1 MTDAAVRSEQIKT
14 LYSQSVPILLANV
27 LNAIIVSAT
36 LWPSGPRLQL
46 AAWTLAMTA
55 MTVVRIELRRRYWR
69 TTPVAGSAERWGRYF
84 VAGSLCAGLL
94 WGAAGFLFYDVGG
107 VLSQILLTFV
117 IGGMCAAAAG
127 TLACH
132 LPAYRAYIVPSL
144 LPLVVRTML
153 HADALHLAMGTMVV
167 VYALA
172 MSVVARTNHRS
183 MVEAFRLR
191 FENQALLDRL
201 SATQGRLEETNRTLE
216 QRVAERTAEIER
228 QAEAL
233 RHAQRM
239 ETVGRLAGGIAH
251 DFNNLLTVVLANV
264 GLMLRGTTLDRH
276 TRTAVEE
283 VQAAADRGA
292 NLVRQLL
299 AFSRRQRLAP
309 RVIDLNRLVTDMD
322 RLLTRLVGETVEVQM
337 KLIPGGAPVKADASQ
352 LEQVLVNLVTNAR
365 DAMPRGGTLTI
376 STMLVDAEGD
386 HRLAAGRYVVLSV
399 ADTGVGMDDETRRLA
414 FEPFFTT
421 KDVGQGTGLG
431 LATVYGIVEQSGGRV
446 GVVSRPGEGSR
457 FEIYLPR
464 TSEMPGEE
472 TEAVVINPPVVGATI
487 LLAEDEPEVRAAIER
502 MLKQGGYQV
511 LAAADGAQ
519 ALALA
524 GAHRGP
530 IDLLI
535 TDVVMPRLGGAA
547 LARQLCAERPG
558 MRVLFVSGYS
568 WEGDLPVGETQG
580 TIDFLQKPVDLDLF
594 MRKVAALVAATPSGA
609 VLGPAALGRSAPK

>member
-1 MTDAAVRSEQIKT
+1 MTDVAVRSEQIRT
-14 LYSQSVPILLANV
+14 LYSQSVPVLLANV
-27 LNAIIVSAT
+27 LNSIIVTAT
-36 LWPSGPRLQL
+36 LWPTGPRPLL
-46 AAWTLAMTA
+46 VAWTVAMA
-55 MTVVRIELRRRYWR
+55 AVSVARIELRRRFWR
-69 TTPVAGSAERWGRYF
+69 AAPDPASAERWGRYF
-84 VAGSLCAGLL
+84 VCGSLSAGLL
-94 WGAAGFLFYDVGG
+94 WGTAGFLFFDAGG
-107 VLSQILLTFV
+107 VLAQVLLTFV
-117 IGGMCAAAAG
+117 LGGMCAAAAG

-132 LPAYRAYIVPSL
+132 LPAYWAFMAPSL
-144 LPLVVRTML
+144 LPLVLRTL
-153 HADALHLAMGTMVV
+153 LIGDALHLAMGAMVV
-167 VYALA
+167 VYGLA

-216 QRVAERTAEIER
+216 QRVADRTAELER
-228 QAEAL
+228 QSEAL

-239 ETVGRLAGGIAH
+239 ETVGRLAGGVAH

-264 GLMLRGTTLDRH
+264 GLMLRGAALDR
-276 TRTAVEE
+276 TSRTAVEE
-283 VQAAADRGA
+283 VQAAAERGA

-309 RVIDLNRLVTDMD
+309 RVIDLNKLVSDLD
-322 RLLTRLVGETVEVQM
+322 RLLTRLVGETIEMQLNLV
-337 KLIPGGAPVKADASQ
+337 PGGAPVRADASQ

-376 STMLVDAEGD
+376 ATSLVDAEGD
-386 HRLAAGRYVVLSV
+386 HFLAAGRYVVLSV
-399 ADTGVGMDDETRRLA
+399 ADTGVGMDEETRRLA

-446 GVVSRPGEGSR
+446 SLDSRPGEGSR

-464 TSEMPGEE
+464 TAEQPGDH
-472 TEAVVINPPVVGATI
+472 EAVVVANPPVVGATI
-487 LLAEDEPEVRAAIER
+487 LLAEDEPEVRSAIER
-502 MLKQGGYQV
+502 MLKQGGYNV
-511 LAAADGAQ
+511 ISAADGAQ

-524 GAHRGP
+524 AAYRGH

-535 TDVVMPRLGGAA
+535 SDVVMPRLGGAA
-547 LARQLCAERPG
+547 LARQLSVERPTL
-558 MRVLFVSGYS
+558 RVLFLSGYS
-568 WEGDLPVGETQG
+568 WEGDLPTGDTQG

-594 MRKVAALVAATPSGA
+594 MRKVAALIAATPSGA
-609 VLGPAALGRSAPK
+609 VPGPPALGRSAPK

>member
-14 LYSQSVPILLANV
+14 LYSQSVPVLLANV
-27 LNAIIVSAT
+27 LNSIIVSAT
-36 LWPSGPRLQL
+36 LWSSGPRLL
-46 AAWTLAMTA
+46 LAMWTVKMALMTA
-55 MTVVRIELRRRYWR
+55 VRIELRRRYWKAS
-69 TTPVAGSAERWGRYF
+69 PDPASAERWGNYF
-84 VAGSLCAGLL
+84 VVGSLVAGVL
-94 WGAAGFLFYDVGG
+94 WGTAGILFYDAAGA
-107 VLSQILLTFV
+107 LSQILLTFV

-144 LPLVVRTML
+144 LPLVVVTML
-153 HADALHLAMGTMVV
+153 KADALHLAMGTILVV
-167 VYALA
+167 FALA

-216 QRVAERTAEIER
+216 QRVAERTAELER
-228 QAEAL
+228 QSEAL

-264 GLMLRGTTLDRH
+264 GLMLRGTQLDKA
-276 TRTAVEE
+276 TRVAVEE

-309 RVIDLNRLVTDMD
+309 RVIDLNRLVADLD
-322 RLLTRLVGETVEVQM
+322 RLLSRLVGETIEIQM
-337 KLIPGGAPVKADASQ
+337 KLVTGGAPVKADASQ

-365 DAMPRGGTLTI
+365 DAMPSGGTLVIAT
-376 STMLVDAEGD
+376 TQVDAEGD
-386 HRLAAGRYVVLSV
+386 HRLPAGRYVVLSV
-399 ADTGVGMDDETRRLA
+399 TDTGIGMDDETRRLA

-446 GVVSRPGEGSR
+446 GVESRPGEGSR

-464 TSEMPGEE
+464 TSEMPGDDVA
-472 TEAVVINPPVVGATI
+472 AVVINPPVVGATI

-511 LAAADGAQ
+511 IAAGDGAQ

-524 GAHRGP
+524 HAHRGP

-535 TDVVMPRLGGAA
+535 SDVVMPRLGGAA
-547 LARQLCAERPG
+547 LARQLSAERPG
-558 MRVLFVSGYS
+558 LRVLFVSGYS
-568 WEGDLPVGETQG
+568 WEGDLPVGDSQG

-594 MRKVAALVAATPSGA
+594 MMKVAALVAATPSGA
-609 VLGPAALGRSAPK
+609 VLGPTALGRPVPK

>member
-1 MTDAAVRSEQIKT
+1 MTDAAVRSEQVRT
-14 LYSQSVPILLANV
+14 LYSQSVPVLLANV
-27 LNAIIVSAT
+27 VNSVIVSAT
-36 LWPSGPRLQL
+36 LWSNGPRLQL
-46 AAWTLAMTA
+46 LAWTLAMTA
-55 MTVVRIELRRRYWR
+55 MTIVRIDLRRRYWR
-69 TTPVAGSAERWGRYF
+69 ASPDPTAAQRWGRYF
-84 VAGSLCAGLL
+84 VAGSLSAGLL
-94 WGAAGFLFYDVGG
+94 WGAAGFLFFNAGG
-107 VLSQILLTFV
+107 VLSQLLLTFV

-132 LPAYRAYIVPSL
+132 LPAYWAYMLPSL
-144 LPLVVRTML
+144 LPLVLRTL
-153 HADALHLAMGTMVV
+153 LVADALHLAMGGMVV

-216 QRVAERTAEIER
+216 QRVADRTAELER
-228 QAEAL
+228 QSEAL

-264 GLMLRGTTLDRH
+264 GLMLRGGTLEGGS
-276 TRTAVEE
+276 RTAIEE

-309 RVIDLNRLVTDMD
+309 RVIDLNKLVGDMD
-322 RLLTRLVGETVEVQM
+322 RLLTRLVGETIEMQLRLVA
-337 KLIPGGAPVKADASQ
+337 GGAPVKADASQ
-352 LEQVLVNLVTNAR
+352 LEQVVVNLVTNAR

-376 STMLVDAEGD
+376 STAIVDAEGD
-386 HRLAAGRYVVLSV
+386 HRLPAGRYVVLSV

-446 GVVSRPGEGSR
+446 SVDSRPGEGSR
-457 FEIYLPR
+457 FEIYLPK
-464 TSEMPGEE
+464 TTEMPGRDD
-472 TEAVVINPPVVGATI
+472 TGIVVNHPVVGATI
-487 LLAEDEPEVRAAIER
+487 MLAEDEPEVRAAIER
-502 MLKQGGYQV
+502 MLRQGGYQV
-511 LAAADGAQ
+511 IAAADGAQ

-524 GAHRGP
+524 GAYRGT

-535 TDVVMPRLGGAA
+535 SDVVMPKLGGAA
-547 LARQLCAERPG
+547 LARQLSAERPG
-558 MRVLFVSGYS
+558 LRVLFVSGYS
-568 WEGDLPVGETQG
+568 WEGDLPTGDTQG
-580 TIDFLQKPVDLDLF
+580 TIDFMQKPVDLDLF

-609 VLGPAALGRSAPK
+609 VPGPPALGRSAPK